1 MNDMSRMTWTDV
13 EDATGTGAVLL
24 VPMGSTEQH
33 GPHLPLT
40 TDTDI
45 ALAIVGH
52 PSVGRHLPDAVIA
65 PAVGYGSS
73 GEHDGF
79 PGTLSIGQSVTESLV
94 VELARSAIAPFDRVV
109 IVSTHGGNS
118 EPLAR
123 AVSRLRS
130 EGRDVRSWSPR
141 WPGDAHAGR
150 IETSLMLAIAP
161 GRVRLDSAASG
172 DLRSIASLLPDLR
185 SGGVRSVS
193 PNGVLGDPTKATP
206 EEGFRLLDA
215 AARELVAF
223 VGRPRGTELVP

>member
-1 MNDMSRMTWTDV
+1 MSRMTWPDV
-13 EDATGTGAVLL
+13 EGAARSGAVLL

-52 PSVGRHLPDAVIA
+52 RSIGRHLPDAVVA

-79 PGTLSIGQSVTESLV
+79 PGTLSIGQNATESLV
-94 VELARSAIAPFDRVV
+94 VELARSAIATFDRVV

-130 EGRDVRSWSPR
+130 EGRDVRSWSPG
-141 WPGDAHAGR
+141 WPGDAHAGF

-161 GRVRLDSAASG
+161 GRVRIESAASG
-172 DLRSIASLLPDLR
+172 DLRPVASLLPELR
-185 SGGVRSVS
+185 SGGVRTVS
-193 PNGVLGDPTKATP
+193 PNGVLGDPTDASP
-206 EEGFRLLDA
+206 EEGFRLLDTA
-215 AARELVAF
+215 VDELVAF
-223 VGRPRGTELVP
+223 VGRPRGTEVAP